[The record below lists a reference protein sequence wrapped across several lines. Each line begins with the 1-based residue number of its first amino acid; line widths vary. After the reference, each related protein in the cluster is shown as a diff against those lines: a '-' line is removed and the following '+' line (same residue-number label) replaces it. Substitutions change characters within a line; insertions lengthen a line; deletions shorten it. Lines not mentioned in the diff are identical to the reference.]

1 MNRCC
6 RITIGYGCTYKLK
19 RDSLI
24 AVIPCGYA
32 DGFPRILSNNA
43 NIKIHNQL
51 CPIVGRVCMDMIMV
65 DVTDA
70 KNEVKAGDVAIVFDE
85 DLFIEAAQKAGTII
99 HEMLTDILPRVT
111 RIYINKGKESSS

>member
-1 MNRCC
+1 
-6 RITIGYGCTYKLK
+6 
-19 RDSLI
+19 
-24 AVIPCGYA
+24 
-32 DGFPRILSNNA
+32 
-43 NIKIHNQL
+43 
-51 CPIVGRVCMDMIMV
+51 MDMIMV

-111 RIYINKGKESSS
+111 RIYINKGKESLS